1 MTNPSYQRKEPI
13 VVTERMRRQIAGA
26 VAELDLA
33 QIAVSRKLTPAERV
47 WQAASM
53 IDAAERVAAYRL
65 CQRDPAL
72 TEDQS
77 LRIVREGMI
86 EYFKR
91 QPSTRGAISHA
102 P

>member
-1 MTNPSYQRKEPI
+1 MSNPSYHRKDPI

-33 QIAVSRKLTPAERV
+33 QIAVSRKLTPADRI

-72 TEDQS
+72 GEDES
-77 LRIVREGMI
+77 LRIVRAGVI
-86 EYFKR
+86 TYFKR
-91 QPSTRGAISHA
+91 QQSAKGASSDA
-102 P
+102 R